1 VFLKPLF
8 TLPHDSFHG
17 LVKVGVVGPF
27 LGGLVVLRTGSL
39 NVPDKFLVDLVG
51 VHGLIFPV
59 ILVLPLLSFGLVL
72 GRAPKSPP
80 LIIIVGFLPFFILPF
95 VIPMVVLFFPGPVFI
110 FFPVFLFFP
119 GPVFL
124 FFPVLLIVPLIPLF
138 SFLSFPSR
146 FGVAVVFFEP
156 LSSLLFNHSDGL
168 GGVEAFGPL
177 LGSIVML
184 RARDFDGLDE
194 VPVEFLDSL
203 LVLAPFFLLFLAP
216 FFLVPVFLLFL
227 APLFLVPVLLSLRLS
242 RSSTI
247 CLKPLFTHSLEFL
260 DTLRPVEVFNPLVSS
275 LPVVRAAL
283 VNLSP
288 ELLVEL
294 LVGSL
299 LFGTP

>member
-1 VFLKPLF
+1 
-8 TLPHDSFHG
+8 
-17 LVKVGVVGPF
+17 
-27 LGGLVVLRTGSL
+27 
-39 NVPDKFLVDLVG
+39 
-51 VHGLIFPV
+51 
-59 ILVLPLLSFGLVL
+59 
-72 GRAPKSPP
+72 

-95 VIPMVVLFFPGPVFI
+95 VIPMVVLFFPGPVFLVFPVLFFFPGPVFL
-110 FFPVFLFFP
+110 FFPVLFFFP

-247 CLKPLFTHSLEFL
+247 CLEPLFTHSLEFL
-260 DTLRPVEVFNPLVSS
+260 DTLGPVEVFNPLVSS